1 MADSELKFTN
11 VSRVLKEYGQAVA
24 DLYKDRLADK
34 DVNASNALTNSVRY
48 IVRKQGRNF
57 DVSISLLDYWK
68 YIEYGRKPGKFPPP
82 DVIREWVK
90 VKPVVPRPIDG
101 ITPTNNQLA
110 YLIGRKIAREG
121 IAPRPILKE
130 SIQHV
135 NAYYEQSIEQAL
147 LEDLSDTMTAI
158 IIEAFGD

>member
-135 NAYYEQSIEQAL
+135 NAYYEQAIEQAL